1 MATVTWSTII
11 FAKIARFHSRLKEGE
26 RYEFRVMAE
35 NAIGTSPALDTGGLA
50 FLAKNPYDA
59 PGAPPPP
66 LVKEHDRDHITVSVR
81 NPTTPWVPLLTPPTP
96 TLQQGA

>member
-1 MATVTWSTII
+1 MLFVSGLVVVVLADTFFQNSLN
-11 FAKIARFHSRLKEGE
+11 FYHRLKEGE

-35 NAIGTSPALDTGGLA
+35 NAIGASPPLDTGGLA

-66 LVKEHDRDHITVSVR
+66 GVQEHDRDHITVSVR
-81 NPTTPWVPLLTPPTP
+81 R
-96 TLQQGA
+96 